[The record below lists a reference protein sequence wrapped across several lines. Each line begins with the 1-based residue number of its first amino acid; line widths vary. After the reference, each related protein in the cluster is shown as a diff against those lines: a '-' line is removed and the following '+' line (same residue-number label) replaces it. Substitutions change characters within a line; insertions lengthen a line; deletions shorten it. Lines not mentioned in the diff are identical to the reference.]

1 METLERYFNARIAAF
16 LKSTGMSPTTF
27 GMRAVG
33 DPNLMRQI
41 AEGRS
46 LSLRM
51 ADRVLAFIDGYDAD
65 SDVARTPPHRPRQ
78 RRRWPKAAAGRTRGG
93 GAMADRPS
101 KRRTDESIRFIR
113 ASEIAA
119 RLGVARSTIYGW
131 VEVGRFPPPIH
142 LGPRVVGWIRSEFD
156 AWVHNRIAE
165 TRGGGRSVVPMTLQ
179 GEENRR

>member
-16 LKSTGMSPTTF
+16 LESTGMSPTAF

-51 ADRVLAFIDGYDAD
+51 ADRILAFIDGYDAD
-65 SDVARTPPHRPRQ
+65 PDGARAPQHRPRQ
-78 RRRWPKAAAGRTRGG
+78 RRRRPKAAAGRTRGS
-93 GAMADRPS
+93 GAMADRPGE
-101 KRRTDESIRFIR
+101 KRTDEPVGFIR

-119 RLGVARSTIYGW
+119 RLGVARTTIYGW
-131 VEVGRFPPPIH
+131 VKAGRFPPPVH
-142 LGPRVVGWIRSEFD
+142 LGPRTVGWVRSEFD
-156 AWVHNRIAE
+156 AWVQNRLAE
-165 TRGGGRSVVPMTLQ
+165 TRGGG
-179 GEENRR
+179 

>member
-16 LKSTGMSPTTF
+16 LESTGMPPTAF

-51 ADRVLAFIDGYDAD
+51 ADRILAFIDGYDAD
-65 SDVARTPPHRPRQ
+65 SDGARDPPHRQ
-78 RRRWPKAAAGRTRGG
+78 RRRRSRAAAGRTRGS
-93 GAMADRPS
+93 GAMGDRPS
-101 KRRTDESIRFIR
+101 GMRTESIRFIR

-119 RLGVARSTIYGW
+119 RLGVARPTIYGW
-131 VEVGRFPPPIH
+131 VEAGRFPPPIH
-142 LGPRVVGWIRSEFD
+142 LGPRVTAWIRSEFD
-156 AWVHNRIAE
+156 AWIHNRIAE

-179 GEENRR
+179 GKEDRR

>member
-1 METLERYFNARIAAF
+1 METLERYFNARVAAF
-16 LKSTGMSPTTF
+16 LDRTGISPTTF

-41 AEGRS
+41 AAGRS

-51 ADRVLAFIDGYDAD
+51 ADRILAFIDGYDAD
-65 SDVARTPPHRPRQ
+65 GARAPPRRSRHRWSR
-78 RRRWPKAAAGRTRGG
+78 AATGRTRGSE
-93 GAMADRPS
+93 AMADRPS
-101 KRRTDESIRFIR
+101 EKRTDEPIRFIR

-119 RLGVARSTIYGW
+119 RLGVARPTIYGW
-131 VEVGRFPPPIH
+131 VEVGRFPQPIQ

-165 TRGGGRSVVPMTLQ
+165 TRGGGESVVPMTLTR
-179 GEENRR
+179 EEDRR

>member
-16 LKSTGMSPTTF
+16 LESTGMSPTTF

-51 ADRVLAFIDGYDAD
+51 ADRILAFIDGYDAD
-65 SDVARTPPHRPRQ
+65 SDRARDPPHRQ
-78 RRRWPKAAAGRTRGG
+78 RRRWSKAAAGRTRGG
-93 GAMADRPS
+93 GAMAGRPGE
-101 KRRTDESIRFIR
+101 KRTDEPVRFIR

-131 VEVGRFPPPIH
+131 VEAGRFPPPIH

-156 AWVHNRIAE
+156 AWVHSRIAE
-165 TRGGGRSVVPMTLQ
+165 TRGGG
-179 GEENRR
+179 

>member
-1 METLERYFNARIAAF
+1 METLERYFNARVAAF
-16 LKSTGMSPTTF
+16 LDRTGMSPTTF

-41 AEGRS
+41 AAGRS

-51 ADRVLAFIDGYDAD
+51 ADRILAFIDGYDAD
-65 SDVARTPPHRPRQ
+65 SDCVRASPHRHRH
-78 RRRWPKAAAGRTRGG
+78 RWSREAAGRTRRS

-101 KRRTDESIRFIR
+101 EKRTDEPIRFIR

-119 RLGVARSTIYGW
+119 RLGVARTTIYGW
-131 VEVGRFPPPIH
+131 VEAGLFPPPIH

-156 AWVHNRIAE
+156 AWIHNRIAK
-165 TRGGGRSVVPMTLQ
+165 TRGGGKAVARVTPQ
-179 GEENRR
+179 GKEDRR

>member
-16 LKSTGMSPTTF
+16 LDRTGMPPTTF

-51 ADRVLAFIDGYDAD
+51 ADRILAFIDGYDAD
-65 SDVARTPPHRPRQ
+65 PDGACAPPRRQ
-78 RRRWPKAAAGRTRGG
+78 RRRWPRAAAGRTRGS
-93 GAMADRPS
+93 GAMADRPGE
-101 KRRTDESIRFIR
+101 KRTDKAIRFIR

-131 VEVGRFPPPIH
+131 VEAGRFPPPIH

-156 AWVHNRIAE
+156 AWVHNRIDE
-165 TRGGGRSVVPMTLQ
+165 TRGGGASVVPMTLQ
-179 GEENRR
+179 GKEDRR

>member
-16 LKSTGMSPTTF
+16 LESTGMSPTAF

-51 ADRVLAFIDGYDAD
+51 ADRILAFIDGYDAD
-65 SDVARTPPHRPRQ
+65 SDARAPPHRQ
-78 RRRWPKAAAGRTRGG
+78 RRRRSIAVAGRTRRS
-93 GAMADRPS
+93 GAMTGRPGE
-101 KRRTDESIRFIR
+101 KRTDEPVRFIR

-131 VEVGRFPPPIH
+131 VKAGRFPPPVH
-142 LGPRVVGWIRSEFD
+142 LGPRTVGWVRSEFD
-156 AWVHNRIAE
+156 AWVHNRLAE
-165 TRGGGRSVVPMTLQ
+165 QRGGG
-179 GEENRR
+179 

>member
-16 LKSTGMSPTTF
+16 LESTGMSPTAF

-65 SDVARTPPHRPRQ
+65 PDARAPPHCQ
-78 RRRWPKAAAGRTRGG
+78 RRRRSKAAAGRTRGS
-93 GAMADRPS
+93 GAMAGRPGE
-101 KRRTDESIRFIR
+101 KRTDEPVRFIR
-113 ASEIAA
+113 ASEIAT
-119 RLGVARSTIYGW
+119 RLGVARTTIYGW
-131 VEVGRFPPPIH
+131 VKAGRFPPPVH
-142 LGPRVVGWIRSEFD
+142 LGPRTVGWIRSEFD
-156 AWVHNRIAE
+156 AWVQNRLAE
-165 TRGGGRSVVPMTLQ
+165 ERGGG
-179 GEENRR
+179 

>member
-16 LKSTGMSPTTF
+16 LESTGMSPTAF

-65 SDVARTPPHRPRQ
+65 PDARAPPHCQ
-78 RRRWPKAAAGRTRGG
+78 RRRRSKAAAGRTRGS
-93 GAMADRPS
+93 GAMADRPGE
-101 KRRTDESIRFIR
+101 KRTDGPVRFIR
-113 ASEIAA
+113 ASEIAT
-119 RLGVARSTIYGW
+119 RLGVARTTIYGW
-131 VEVGRFPPPIH
+131 VKAGRFPPPVH
-142 LGPRVVGWIRSEFD
+142 LGPRTVGWIRSEFD
-156 AWVHNRIAE
+156 AWVQNRLAE
-165 TRGGGRSVVPMTLQ
+165 ERGGG
-179 GEENRR
+179 

>member
-16 LKSTGMSPTTF
+16 LESTGMSPTAF

-51 ADRVLAFIDGYDAD
+51 ADRILAFIDGYDAD
-65 SDVARTPPHRPRQ
+65 SDGARGPPHHQ
-78 RRRWPKAAAGRTRGG
+78 RRLRPKAAAGRTRGG
-93 GAMADRPS
+93 GAMADRPGE
-101 KRRTDESIRFIR
+101 KRTDEPVRFIR

-119 RLGVARSTIYGW
+119 RLGVARTTIYGW
-131 VEVGRFPPPIH
+131 VKAGRFPPPVH
-142 LGPRVVGWIRSEFD
+142 LGPRTVGWVRSEFD
-156 AWVHNRIAE
+156 AGVQNRLAE
-165 TRGGGRSVVPMTLQ
+165 TRGGG
-179 GEENRR
+179 

>member
-1 METLERYFNARIAAF
+1 METLERYFNARVAAF
-16 LKSTGMSPTTF
+16 LESTGMPPTTF

-41 AEGRS
+41 AAGRS

-51 ADRVLAFIDGYDAD
+51 ADRILAFIDGYDAD
-65 SDVARTPPHRPRQ
+65 SDGARAPPHRH
-78 RRRWPKAAAGRTRGG
+78 RRRWSKAAAGRTRRG

-101 KRRTDESIRFIR
+101 EKRTDEPIRFIR

-119 RLGVARSTIYGW
+119 RLGVARPTIYGW
-131 VEVGRFPPPIH
+131 VEAGRFPPPIQ
-142 LGPRVVGWIRSEFD
+142 LGPRVTGWIRSEFD

-179 GEENRR
+179 GKEDRR

>member
-1 METLERYFNARIAAF
+1 METLERYFNARVAAF
-16 LKSTGMSPTTF
+16 LDHTGMSPTTF

-41 AEGRS
+41 AAGRS

-65 SDVARTPPHRPRQ
+65 SDGARAPPHRHP
-78 RRRWPKAAAGRTRGG
+78 RRWSKVAAGPTSGS
-93 GAMADRPS
+93 GAMADRANEKKTGEP
-101 KRRTDESIRFIR
+101 IRFIR

-119 RLGVARSTIYGW
+119 RLGVARPTIYGW
-131 VEVGRFPPPIH
+131 VEAGLFPPPIH

-156 AWVHNRIAE
+156 AWIHNRIAK
-165 TRGGGRSVVPMTLQ
+165 TRGGGESVVPMTPQ
-179 GEENRR
+179 GKEERR

>member
-16 LKSTGMSPTTF
+16 LDRTGMSPTAF

-65 SDVARTPPHRPRQ
+65 SDARAPPRRHRQ
-78 RRRWPKAAAGRTRGG
+78 RRRRPKAAAGRTRGS
-93 GAMADRPS
+93 GAMADRPGE
-101 KRRTDESIRFIR
+101 KRTDEPFRFIR

-119 RLGVARSTIYGW
+119 RLGVARTTIYGW
-131 VEVGRFPPPIH
+131 VKAGRFPPPVH
-142 LGPRVVGWIRSEFD
+142 LGPRTVGWVRSEFD
-156 AWVHNRIAE
+156 AWVQNRLAE
-165 TRGGGRSVVPMTLQ
+165 ERGGG
-179 GEENRR
+179 